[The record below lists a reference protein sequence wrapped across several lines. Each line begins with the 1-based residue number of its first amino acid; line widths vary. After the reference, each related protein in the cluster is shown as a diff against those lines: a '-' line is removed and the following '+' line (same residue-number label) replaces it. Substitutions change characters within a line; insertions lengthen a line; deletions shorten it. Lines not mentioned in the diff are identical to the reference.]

1 MKFSDIPGHDDAKV
15 RLRQMADTDRLPH
28 ALLLEGPEGIG
39 KLSLARAFVQ
49 YLHCQ
54 SRTPNGEP
62 CGKCPACRQ
71 HESFNHVD
79 TSFIYPV
86 AKTDKMT
93 NAPISEQFAEEWH
106 EFLNEDIYV
115 DFQKWATV
123 FGKKNARPTTYVA
136 ESIELLRRL
145 SLTAVTSRYKVVIW
159 WLPELMQLETAN
171 KLLKII
177 EEPFADTVFVLVS
190 DRPRDIL
197 PTIYSRL
204 QRIAC
209 RRLPDN
215 IVATEMQRRHGMAPD
230 QAAAIAH
237 LSLGSM
243 LKAEQTFK
251 ESEFSRRA
259 LERFKQLM
267 RLAYQRKVGELRK
280 WAMDLTDEGRENEIA
295 FYRYAIR
302 MMRENFMFRF
312 RIPELTYLNP
322 EEQSFSTN
330 FARFI
335 TEKNVE
341 RLIEVFEQA
350 AVDISGNG
358 NGKIINFDTAI
369 KVIMLLIP

>member
-1 MKFSDIPGHDDAKV
+1 MKFSDIPGHDDAKA

-54 SRTPNGEP
+54 SRTPDGEP

-79 TSFIYPV
+79 TSYIFPV

-115 DFQKWATV
+115 DFQKWTTV

-215 IVATEMQRRHGMAPD
+215 IVAAEMQRRHGMAPD

-251 ESEFSRRA
+251 ESEFSRKA

-322 EEQSFSTN
+322 EEQAFSTN

>member
-1 MKFSDIPGHDDAKV
+1 
-15 RLRQMADTDRLPH
+15 
-28 ALLLEGPEGIG
+28 
-39 KLSLARAFVQ
+39 
-49 YLHCQ
+49 
-54 SRTPNGEP
+54 
-62 CGKCPACRQ
+62 
-71 HESFNHVD
+71 
-79 TSFIYPV
+79 
-86 AKTDKMT
+86 
-93 NAPISEQFAEEWH
+93 
-106 EFLNEDIYV
+106 
-115 DFQKWATV
+115 
-123 FGKKNARPTTYVA
+123 
-136 ESIELLRRL
+136 
-145 SLTAVTSRYKVVIW
+145 
-159 WLPELMQLETAN
+159 
-171 KLLKII
+171 
-177 EEPFADTVFVLVS
+177 
-190 DRPRDIL
+190 
-197 PTIYSRL
+197 
-204 QRIAC
+204 
-209 RRLPDN
+209 
-215 IVATEMQRRHGMAPD
+215 MAPD

-243 LKAEQTFK
+243 LKAELTFK

-267 RLAYQRKVGELRK
+267 RLAYQRKVGDLRK

>member
-1 MKFSDIPGHDDAKV
+1 
-15 RLRQMADTDRLPH
+15 
-28 ALLLEGPEGIG
+28 
-39 KLSLARAFVQ
+39 
-49 YLHCQ
+49 
-54 SRTPNGEP
+54 
-62 CGKCPACRQ
+62 
-71 HESFNHVD
+71 
-79 TSFIYPV
+79 
-86 AKTDKMT
+86 MT
-93 NAPISEQFAEEWH
+93 YAPISEHFSEEWH
-106 EFLNEDIYV
+106 DFLNEDIYV

-215 IVATEMQRRHGMAPD
+215 IVAAEMQRRHGMAPD

-243 LKAEQTFK
+243 LKAELTFK

-267 RLAYQRKVGELRK
+267 RLAYQRKVGDLRK